1 MAIAGSLLLLMPA
14 ESQSG
19 AMNADKMPAP
29 VLQQKT
35 RHKSFTTTLGY
46 IGLANKMKKA
56 TDNVYVPEFLQTR
69 EKS

>member
-1 MAIAGSLLLLMPA
+1 MS
-14 ESQSG
+14 
-19 AMNADKMPAP
+19 AP
-29 VLQQKT
+29 VLQQKM

-56 TDNVYVPEFLQTR
+56 TDNVYMPDFLQTR